1 MDIRRGITGTGLKI
15 IALVTMLLD
24 HIHYFFGFTGWIP
37 EWFSMLGRLSAPLF
51 LFCVV
56 EGFSHTSN
64 RRRYYLRIWAIAAG
78 MGLVQFLMFCGVGVR
93 PDGFI
98 PMNAAMKNFAIL
110 MIIWQG
116 MDWLQQRKFGRGIAA
131 VLLPLLVPYGIV
143 FAIMRFPALS
153 MPLSLLCYTVLP
165 AWPMATEFSVCEL
178 IVGVALYAL
187 RNRRAW
193 QASAFAAIHFAW
205 YFGYMALRLWRGVP
219 GFAFAQMFTTYYE
232 WMGIF
237 AALLMLLYN
246 GQRGAGLKRLFYIF
260 YPAHVYI
267 LYALSWAVL
276 AWLGW

>member
-37 EWFSMLGRLSAPLF
+37 EWFSMVGRLSAPLF

-116 MDWLQQRKFGRGIAA
+116 MDWLQQRRFGRGIAA

-153 MPLSLLCYTVLP
+153 TPLSLLCYTVLP
-165 AWPMATEFSVCEL
+165 AWPTATEFSVCEL

-193 QASAFAAIHFAW
+193 QASAFAVIHFAW
-205 YFGYMALRLWRGVP
+205 YFG
-219 GFAFAQMFTTYYE
+219 
-232 WMGIF
+232 
-237 AALLMLLYN
+237 
-246 GQRGAGLKRLFYIF
+246 
-260 YPAHVYI
+260 
-267 LYALSWAVL
+267 
-276 AWLGW
+276 

>member
-37 EWFSMLGRLSAPLF
+37 EWFSMVGRLSAPLF

-116 MDWLQQRKFGRGIAA
+116 MDWLQQRRFGRGIAA

-153 MPLSLLCYTVLP
+153 TPLSLLCYTVLP
-165 AWPMATEFSVCEL
+165 AWPTATEFSVCEL

-193 QASAFAAIHFAW
+193 QASAFAVIHFAW

-237 AALLMLLYN
+237 ASPLMLLYN
-246 GQRGAGLKRLFYIF
+246 GHRGAGLKRLFYIF

-276 AWLGW
+276 AWLGR

>member
-37 EWFSMLGRLSAPLF
+37 EWFSMVGRLSAPLF

-116 MDWLQQRKFGRGIAA
+116 MDWLQQRRFGRGIAA

-153 MPLSLLCYTVLP
+153 TPLSLLCYTVLP
-165 AWPMATEFSVCEL
+165 AWPTATEFSVCEL

-246 GQRGAGLKRLFYIF
+246 GQRGAGLKRLFYVF

-276 AWLGW
+276 AWLGR

>member
-24 HIHYFFGFTGWIP
+24 HVHYFFGFTGWIP
-37 EWFSMLGRLSAPLF
+37 EWFSMLGRLSSPLF

-153 MPLSLLCYTVLP
+153 MPLNLLCYTVLP
-165 AWPMATEFSVCEL
+165 AWPTATEFSVCEL

-246 GQRGAGLKRLFYIF
+246 GQRGAGLKRLFYVF

-276 AWLGW
+276 AWLGR